1 MELIDKAIY
10 EIYGNH
16 VSIEMHLPNG
26 EFQVS
31 DGNLNSIEIDK
42 DLVNAKVAELQAEA
56 QSKENAK
63 ASGNTKLLNL
73 GLTQT
78 EATALTGYK
87 PE

>member
-26 EFQVS
+26 EFQVT
-31 DGNLNSIEIDK
+31 DGNLNSVEIDK
-42 DLVNAKVAELQAEA
+42 DLVNAKVTELKAEA
-56 QSKENAK
+56 QAKENAK